1 MVAGAR
7 RSDKGNFRL
16 PAAFVDAPEILT
28 YDKLVKY
35 FTKLPFAAGTVPGA
49 VGEIRQILSLV
60 QPQLD
65 AVEKAI
71 IRQAEVFDPAV
82 QGYVSYALNT
92 NGKRLRPALAL
103 LSAGATGEMTES
115 HQSLAV
121 IMELIHLATLIHDDV
136 LDGAEK
142 RRDQPTANA
151 RWGNN
156 LSVLLGD
163 CLLAHAL
170 DLSTNFDDAEVS
182 RRIARA
188 ASAVCTGEILQTQRR
203 FDLNLSLPDYYRII
217 EMKTAALFG
226 AAAELGA
233 RLNHVAPET
242 SAALKVYGLKIGTAY
257 QVYDDLLDIA
267 GDESKAGK
275 TLGTDLKKG
284 KLTLPI
290 LKLLQSSQ
298 DGQREH
304 LTQIILRGN
313 DEDSATLRAAALNTG
328 AMAASAQ
335 AGAEII
341 EEGLRQLD
349 ALGNSPYRDALADVG
364 HRLGV
369 TIGQFAE

>member
-1 MVAGAR
+1 M
-7 RSDKGNFRL
+7 
-16 PAAFVDAPEILT
+16 
-28 YDKLVKY
+28 KY
-35 FTKLPFAAGTVPGA
+35 FTRETFASGTALGT
-49 VGEIRQILSLV
+49 VGEIRQILALI

-65 AVEKAI
+65 AVETAI
-71 IRQAEVFDPAV
+71 IRQADTFDPAV
-82 QGYVSYALNT
+82 RGYVSYALNT
-92 NGKRLRPALAL
+92 SGKRLRPALAL
-103 LSAGATGEMTES
+103 LSAGATGGMGES
-115 HQSLAV
+115 QQSLAV

-151 RWGNN
+151 RWGNS

-170 DLSTNFDDAEVS
+170 DLSTYFDDAEVS

-203 FDLNLSLPDYYRII
+203 FDLNLSFPDYYRII
-217 EMKTAALFG
+217 EMKTAALFA

-233 RLNHVAPET
+233 RLNNVPPDVSE
-242 SAALKVYGLKIGTAY
+242 ALRVYGLKIGTAY

-290 LKLLQSSQ
+290 LKLLQASEN
-298 DGQREH
+298 GQRER
-304 LTQIILRGN
+304 LTQTILRGS
-313 DEDSATLRAAALNTG
+313 DEDLAGLRDVALRNGSMAAAAREG
-328 AMAASAQ
+328 AA
-335 AGAEII
+335 II
-341 EEGLRQLD
+341 DEGLRQLD
-349 ALGNSPYRDALADVG
+349 VLGDSPYRDALADVG

-369 TIGQFAE
+369 MVGQFTD